1 MKKRKRKHEYKNE
14 RCSSFIASCCMW
26 NCFGINVYMANA
38 NGLMKNRMPMP
49 FGYGAA
55 VVLSGSMEPE
65 FSKNDLIVVKESQDY
80 SINDIVVYQDS
91 DSLVVHRIV
100 SMEGDSVVTKGDA
113 NNVADDP
120 IHVSNIKG
128 EVIFCIPAVGALI
141 SFLKTPVG
149 IILTVALAIA
159 LVEIPR
165 RMEMKKDD
173 EERQKL
179 IDEINELKKE
189 IYK

>member
-1 MKKRKRKHEYKNE
+1 MSTRMKDAVRVLLLVV
-14 RCSSFIASCCMW
+14 CGTAL
-26 NCFGINVYMANA
+26 GINVYMANA

-65 FSKNDLIVVKESQDY
+65 FSKNDFIIVKETSDY
-80 SINDIVVYQDS
+80 SVNDIVVYQDLN
-91 DSLVVHRIV
+91 SLVVHRIV
-100 SMEGDSVVTKGDA
+100 SMDGDFIVTKGDA

-120 IHVSNIKG
+120 IHVSSIKG
-128 EVIFCIPAVGALI
+128 EVIFCIPAIGTLI
-141 SFLKTPVG
+141 GFLKTPVG
-149 IILTVALAIA
+149 IILTIALAIA

-165 RMEMKKDD
+165 RMDMKKDD

>member
-1 MKKRKRKHEYKNE
+1 
-14 RCSSFIASCCMW
+14 MW